1 MLMKQTLLQTLL
13 VLAAAGVPA
22 AASAQASPGK
32 PVYPDKPIRLVVPF
46 PPGGTTDIQ
55 GRMLA
60 EKLAQRLGQ
69 PVVTDN
75 RGGAQ
80 GIIGMEIV
88 ARAPADGY
96 TIVIAVVGPWAI
108 NTYLYKLPYDVAKDF
123 APIIH
128 VGTTPGVLV
137 VHPSLPAKT
146 VKELIAL
153 AKQKPRELNYGSAGV
168 GGFFHISAEL
178 FAFMTGIRLTHVPYK
193 GPAAALTDLA
203 AGRIHVMFN
212 SAIVTVPF
220 IKSGKV
226 NALATT
232 GARRVAALPDLPT
245 VAEAG
250 VPGYESS
257 TWTAVGAPARTPRT
271 IIQRLNRE
279 LEAILQMPDIQ
290 ERFAAGG
297 STTTGGTPEQL
308 RDYLKSELAKFGKL
322 IKEAGIKADA
332 GR

>member
-1 MLMKQTLLQTLL
+1 MLMKQALLQTLL

-22 AASAQASPGK
+22 EASAQASPGK
-32 PVYPDKPIRLVVPF
+32 SVYPDKPIRLVVPF

-69 PVVTDN
+69 PVVIDN

-108 NTYLYKLPYDVAKDF
+108 NTYLYKLPYDVVKDF
-123 APIIH
+123 VPVIH
-128 VGTTPGVLV
+128 VATTPGALV

-153 AKQKPRELNYGSAGV
+153 AKQKPGELNYGSAGV

-232 GARRVAALPDLPT
+232 GAKRVAALPDLPT

-257 TWTAVGAPARTPRT
+257 TWTAVGAPARTPRA
-271 IIQRLNRE
+271 IVQRLNRE
-279 LEAILQMPDIQ
+279 LEAILQMSDIH

-322 IKEAGIKADA
+322 IKEAGIKAEA
-332 GR
+332 ER

>member
-1 MLMKQTLLQTLL
+1 MKQALLQSLL
-13 VLAAAGVPA
+13 VLAAAGFPA
-22 AASAQASPGK
+22 AASAQAAPK
-32 PVYPDKPIRLVVPF
+32 APAYPTKPIRLVVPF

-60 EKLAQRLGQ
+60 EKLAQRFGQ

-96 TIVIAVVGPWAI
+96 TIVIAVVGPWAVHPH
-108 NTYLYKLPYDVAKDF
+108 LYSKLPYDPVKDF

-128 VGTTPGVLV
+128 VATTPGVLV
-137 VHPSLPAKT
+137 IHPSLPAKT
-146 VKELIAL
+146 VKDLIAL
-153 AKQKPRELNYGSAGV
+153 VRQKPGELNYGSAGV

-178 FAFMTGIRLTHVPYK
+178 FAFMTKIKLTHVPYK
-193 GPAAALTDLA
+193 GPAAALTDLM

-212 SAIVTVPF
+212 SMIVTIPH

-226 NALATT
+226 RALATT
-232 GARRVAALPDLPT
+232 GGKREAALPDLPT

-257 TWTAVGAPARTPRT
+257 TWTAMGVPARTPRA
-271 IIQRLNRE
+271 IIERLNKE
-279 LEAILQMPDIQ
+279 LNAVLQMPDIK

-297 STTTGGTPEQL
+297 STTTGGKPEEF

-322 IKEAGIKADA
+322 IKEAGIKAEA